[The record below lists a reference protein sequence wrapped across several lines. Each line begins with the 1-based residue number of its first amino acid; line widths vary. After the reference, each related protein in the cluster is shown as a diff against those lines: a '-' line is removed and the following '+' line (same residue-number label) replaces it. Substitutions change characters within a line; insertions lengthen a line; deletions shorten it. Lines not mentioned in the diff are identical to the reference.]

1 MEQISV
7 APFVLKTYEM
17 VSDPSTDALVT
28 WGTANNSFVVLNL
41 FDFSQQLLPKYFKHN
56 NFSSFVR
63 QLNTYGFRKVDSDRW
78 EFANEYFLR
87 GQRHL
92 LKNIIRRRSF
102 QNGSEISGRVNA
114 IMASS
119 TVEMLLASQVERLKH
134 ERNSMVVDLAELRQ
148 SQMAMEEEVEE
159 MNKRLQVTEKRPQQM
174 MSFLAKVVTNPGI
187 LSRMN
192 KGTKQ
197 LMDENP
203 TKKQKMIAH
212 AEQKYPPPPSVGDA
226 ENGVPLVDENEN
238 KNGEGDFEVNSELP
252 CFSNSSDVLSASH
265 NEVGMMSMS
274 AQVAADEKE
283 EEEEEEEGSLLI
295 EDIQPPEYVY
305 ECQQLVPKHRLERP
319 TVPLSGRA
327 FIESGF

>member
-102 QNGSEISGRVNA
+102 QNGGEISSRVNA

-212 AEQKYPPPPSVGDA
+212 AEQKYSPPPSVGDA
-226 ENGVPLVDENEN
+226 ENRVLVVDGDEN
-238 KNGEGDFEVNSELP
+238 KNGEGNFEVNSELP
-252 CFSNSSDVLSASH
+252 SFSNS
-265 NEVGMMSMS
+265 GMMSMS
-274 AQVAADEKE
+274 AQVAAE
-283 EEEEEEEGSLLI
+283 EEGEEEEEGPLLI

-319 TVPLSGRA
+319 TLPLSGPA
-327 FIESGF
+327 FIKSGF

>member
-1 MEQISV
+1 MEQISA

-17 VSDPSTDALVT
+17 VSDPFTDTLVT

-78 EFANEYFLR
+78 EFANENFLR

-92 LKNIIRRRSF
+92 LKNIVRRRSF
-102 QNGSEISGRVNA
+102 QNGGEVSGRGNTS
-114 IMASS
+114 MAGS
-119 TVEMLLASQVERLKH
+119 TVEMVLASEVERLRH
-134 ERNSMVVDLAELRQ
+134 ERHSLVDDLAELKQ
-148 SQMAMEEEVEE
+148 SQMAIEEEVEE

-187 LSRMN
+187 LSCMN

-197 LMDENP
+197 LMEEHP
-203 TKKQKMIAH
+203 SKKKKLITQD
-212 AEQKYPPPPSVGDA
+212 EQKHLPPPSAADA
-226 ENGVPLVDENEN
+226 DNDPVVVDEDET
-238 KNGEGDFEVNSELP
+238 KHGEGDFRVNPELP
-252 CFSNSSDVLSASH
+252 LFSNYSDVLTAGH
-265 NEVGMMSMS
+265 IEVEMKRIT
-274 AQVAADEKE
+274 AEFAAE
-283 EEEEEEEGSLLI
+283 ERGEEEEEEGPLLI

-305 ECQQLVPKHRLERP
+305 ECQQLVPKHRSETPALY
-319 TVPLSGRA
+319 LSGR
-327 FIESGF
+327 GF